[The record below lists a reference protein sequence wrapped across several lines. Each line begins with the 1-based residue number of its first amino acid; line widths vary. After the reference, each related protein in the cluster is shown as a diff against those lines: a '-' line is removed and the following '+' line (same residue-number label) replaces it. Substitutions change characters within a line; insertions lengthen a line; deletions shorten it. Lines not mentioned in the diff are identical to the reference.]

1 MNRRLP
7 TGTPRPSSPQ
17 PHFISEE
24 PEVVGSEN
32 TDDLLSKSSLRKLLI
47 ECYDECVYNDLP
59 QYLVRIS
66 DMRLYNRAELWKIFR
81 SLLDTVSVDLE
92 KARRTMERDGEAEL
106 RKNCKVIRVFHI
118 HAFRILIQVVTRR
131 M

>member
-7 TGTPRPSSPQ
+7 NGTPPPQ
-17 PHFISEE
+17 SHFLSEE

-32 TDDLLSKSSLRKLLI
+32 TDNSLSRSSLRKLHF

-66 DMRLYNRAELWKIFR
+66 DMRLCSRAELWKIFR
-81 SLLDTVSVDLE
+81 SLLGTISIDLE
-92 KARRTMERDGEAEL
+92 KARHTMEHVGEAEL
-106 RKNCKVIRVFHI
+106 RKNCKVIRCVSHSRFPNPDRSHDS
-118 HAFRILIQVVTRR
+118 T
-131 M
+131 

>member
-7 TGTPRPSSPQ
+7 NGTPPPQ
-17 PHFISEE
+17 SHFLSEE

-32 TDDLLSKSSLRKLLI
+32 TDNSLSRSSLRKLHF

-66 DMRLYNRAELWKIFR
+66 DMRLCSRAELWKIFR
-81 SLLDTVSVDLE
+81 SLLGTISIDLE
-92 KARRTMERDGEAEL
+92 KARHTMEHVGEAEL
-106 RKNCKVIRVFHI
+106 RKNCKVI
-118 HAFRILIQVVTRR
+118 
-131 M
+131 